1 MNDGDKTTKT
11 GLNGAR
17 MTQAGGARNA
27 GSFGRRQWLAAGSIL
42 LVLLVSIFWIGGRPA
57 SAQTTAGSIVGSLTD
72 PTGAVLPNAQVTL
85 TNIQTDDTRLA
96 TTNQSG
102 FYQFVN
108 VPPGSY
114 RISVQKQGFKQLIR
128 EPIELQVASTIQ
140 IDLAV
145 QIGSENQNVLVTT
158 GTPLIQ
164 AETTSLGD
172 VIDQR
177 ETNEIPL
184 NGRNPMNLAALVPS
198 VVPQGQASGTPT
210 GTNVFAWGNYQI
222 GGGMANQSATYLDG
236 SPLNATYNNIMALV
250 PTQDSL
256 QEFKVATNNV
266 SPEYGHLA
274 GGVIN
279 FTTKS
284 GTNDLHGNL
293 WEFIRNKVFN
303 ANTFFSD
310 QAKLPNPPFTQNQYG
325 LNVGGPVFVPHVF
338 NGRNKTFFF
347 VDWEGFALRQGQT
360 FTETVPTADERKG
373 ILTALD
379 VPIYDP
385 QSTCGVAGGPP
396 CPPGTPQ
403 YNRLTEFENGVIPP
417 GQLNATAVAYLNTFY
432 PLPSPGA
439 TSSQD
444 NFTAN
449 TSVGG
454 NNYQAVAHIDQN
466 ISDKQHMSGRY
477 TYWVNKNLPINP
489 LGTGICYDRCG
500 ETFTTNNF
508 VLQDTYAFNRTTILD
523 MHLSYLRNV
532 YSRLPLLSNFN
543 PTSIDWPAYQ
553 FEFPGPPDLWI
564 PSFDPAGI
572 FISAGVDNV
581 IQNTGDSDRIGGDVT
596 KFVGNHT
603 LQFGGEFMRQTL
615 NAVANSW
622 NTGIFAFTAGFTSQN
637 PETAVGGSDLA
648 SYLLGNPDLALQATT
663 VPTTARLF
671 YPGFYATDAWRATSR
686 LTFNLG
692 VRWES
697 DLPFTERHNRLS
709 YFDPSA
715 VSPILAAAGLND
727 PGAVELVASSTR
739 SSRYQTN
746 RDLEQFS
753 PRVGIAYEITP
764 STVFSV
770 GYGIFWLPMDVGNQ
784 SQPTGDEINAGGTP
798 YLASLNG
805 GLTPNPNATL
815 SNPWPNGF
823 VQPPGRTNYD
833 ATLLGTGLL
842 ATFLNNP
849 YPYAQQWNAGIQ
861 QQIGT
866 TFMFHVAYGGAKGTH
881 LPFYSAQMD
890 QVPDADLSQG
900 LSLLNQVP
908 NPFYGVISPSYG
920 LGLPTVAA
928 YQLLTPYPQYSGVA
942 MASADLGAST
952 YNSLQVTAQKR
963 LPAGASLNLAYTW
976 SKLISNTDTLTGWLE
991 PEVAG
996 GSGGIQDANNLRGE
1010 RSLSSDDATQRLVLS
1025 YVYDV
1030 PVGRGRR
1037 LLSDAPRALD
1047 YAIGGWGLDGVT
1059 TFMTGFP
1066 LGFTASQNLNL
1077 GGLQRPNYTSGCAKS
1092 VSGSAYSKLNK
1103 WFDTACF
1110 TQPAVF
1116 TYGNES
1122 RNDSTLRADGQA
1134 NWDAALFK
1142 NFAIDSEGKKY
1153 VQFRFETFNLFNR
1166 VQFGYPG
1173 DTQGLPNFGVVSSQA
1188 NSPRI
1193 LQFALRVNY

>member
-1 MNDGDKTTKT
+1 MNVGIDTMKAGRNNLEVTRASEAGNPVPRGRK
-11 GLNGAR
+11 AR
-17 MTQAGGARNA
+17 
-27 GSFGRRQWLAAGSIL
+27 FAAGYILL
-42 LVLLVSIFWIGGRPA
+42 LVLALTSWIGGLPA
-57 SAQTTAGSIVGSLTD
+57 SAQTTAGSIVGNLTD
-72 PTGAVLPNAQVTL
+72 PTGAVLPNTQVTL
-85 TNIQTDDTRLA
+85 TNVLTDDTRLA
-96 TTNQSG
+96 MTNQSG

-114 RISVQKQGFKQLIR
+114 RISVQKEGFKKLVR

-145 QIGSENQNVLVTT
+145 QIGSENQNVVVTT

-184 NGRNPMNLAALVPS
+184 NGRNPMNLTALVPS
-198 VVPQGQASGTPT
+198 VVPQGGAMGTPT

-279 FTTKS
+279 FTTQS
-284 GTNDLHGNL
+284 GTNNLHGTL
-293 WEFIRNKVFN
+293 WEFLRNKVFN

-310 QAKLPNPPFTQNQYG
+310 RAKLPNPPFTQNQYG
-325 LNVGGPVFVPHVF
+325 FNIGGPLFIPHVY
-338 NGRNKTFFF
+338 NGQNKTFFF
-347 VDWEGFALRQGQT
+347 VDWEGFGLRQGQT
-360 FTETVPTADERKG
+360 FTETVPTVDERNG
-373 ILTALD
+373 NLSALG

-385 QSTCGVAGGPP
+385 QSTCGVAGGPA

-403 YNRLTEFENGVIPP
+403 YNRLTQFSNGVIPTT
-417 GQLNATAVAYLNTFY
+417 QLNPTAVAYIKAFY
-432 PLPSPGA
+432 PLPNTAGNNG
-439 TSSQD
+439 QD
-444 NFTAN
+444 NFIAN

-454 NNYQAVAHIDQN
+454 NNYQTVVHIDQN
-466 ISDKQHMSGRY
+466 VSDKQHLSGRY
-477 TYWVNKNLPINP
+477 SYWVNKNLPINP

-508 VLQDTYAFNRTTILD
+508 VFADTYAFNRTTILD

-532 YSRLPLLSNFN
+532 YNRSPLLSNFN
-543 PTSIDWPAYQ
+543 PTSIDWPAYN

-572 FISAGVDNV
+572 FSSAGVDNV
-581 IQNTGDSDRIGGDVT
+581 IQNTGDSDRVAGDVT
-596 KFVGNHT
+596 KFIGNHT

-622 NTGIFAFTAGFTSQN
+622 NSGIFVFTAGFTSQN

-648 SYLLGNPDLALQATT
+648 SYLLGNADLALQATT

-671 YPGFYATDAWRATSR
+671 YPGMYVTDAWRATSR

-692 VRWES
+692 LRWES

-709 YFDPSA
+709 YFDTTA
-715 VSPILAAAGLND
+715 VSPILAAAGLNN
-727 PGAVELVASSTR
+727 PGSVQLVDSSTR
-739 SSRYQTN
+739 NSRYQTN
-746 RDLEQFS
+746 RDLKQFS
-753 PRVGIAYEITP
+753 PRVGLAYEITP
-764 STVFSV
+764 STVFSM

-823 VQPPGRTNYD
+823 VQPPGRANYD
-833 ATLLGTGLL
+833 ATLLGSGLL

-849 YPYAQQWNAGIQ
+849 YPNAQQWNIGIQ
-861 QQIGT
+861 QQIGAS
-866 TFMFHVAYGGAKGTH
+866 FMFHVAYGGAKGTH
-881 LPFYSAQMD
+881 LPFYSVQMD

-900 LSLLNQVP
+900 LALLNQVP
-908 NPFYGVISPSYG
+908 NPYYGIISPSYG

-928 YQLLTPYPQYSGVA
+928 DQLLTPYPQYSGVA

-996 GSGGIQDANNLRGE
+996 GSGGIQDAHNLNGE
-1010 RSLSSDDATQRLVLS
+1010 RSLSSDDTTQRLVIS

-1037 LLSDAPRALD
+1037 LLPNAPRAVD

-1059 TFMTGFP
+1059 TFMEGFP
-1066 LGFTASQNLNL
+1066 LGFTASQNLNF
-1077 GGLQRPNYTSGCAKS
+1077 GGLQRPNYTAGCAKS
-1092 VSGSAYSKLNK
+1092 AHGSAYSKLNN
-1103 WFDTACF
+1103 WFNTACF
-1110 TQPAVF
+1110 TQPAAF
-1116 TYGNES
+1116 TYGDES
-1122 RNDSTLRADGQA
+1122 RNDPNLRADGQA

-1142 NFAIDSEGKKY
+1142 NFPLESDGKRS
-1153 VQFRFETFNLFNR
+1153 VQFRLETFNLFNR

-1188 NSPRI
+1188 NLPRI